1 MPTSVADKL
10 SAVITEIDE
19 RGNADRLRLTVLKKW
34 FERSGRLTSFAL
46 WVARRAAYRGGE
58 RREAGAELAREAQAL
73 LKGVESS
80 GSLDRFAAERLH
92 DRLHT
97 YQSTHRRLQWG
108 TVRVVTDP
116 NLLLI
121 EEALAVYL
129 WYATTPSLGY
139 KLAAAYCEHYD
150 PRYGPGLNGPSR
162 DRLQEL
168 IAFVRA
174 REAQEV
180 AHSRPSARDA

>member
-1 MPTSVADKL
+1 VALYLRKAIRVGPFYLNL
-10 SAVITEIDE
+10 S
-19 RGNADRLRLTVLKKW
+19 K
-34 FERSGRLTSFAL
+34 SGIGVS
-46 WVARRAAYRGGE
+46 
-58 RREAGAELAREAQAL
+58 AGIPGL
-73 LKGVESS
+73 
-80 GSLDRFAAERLH
+80 RLH

-108 TVRVVTDP
+108 TVRVITDP